1 VHTRVH
7 PPDCAECWLCCKSE
21 TKHGMEEKAIFIH
34 SIIKASA
41 RFSAKLPM
49 STASGGKSSCRQAGQ
64 AASAAEARERE
75 RESTRIPPAS
85 ASKWAV
91 AAAAAAGFTAE
102 LHLGTALF
110 HLLLPPRTPQDR
122 FSHYRIEVFAK
133 NYTIKLEVWS
143 RLRHSFQATKIL
155 YWEVGLLWTLENKA
169 FYSSKITVILNEVQ
183 QTDNGQSLLFM

>member
-1 VHTRVH
+1 
-7 PPDCAECWLCCKSE
+7 
-21 TKHGMEEKAIFIH
+21 
-34 SIIKASA
+34 
-41 RFSAKLPM
+41 
-49 STASGGKSSCRQAGQ
+49 
-64 AASAAEARERE
+64 
-75 RESTRIPPAS
+75 
-85 ASKWAV
+85 V

-155 YWEVGLLWTLENKA
+155 Y
-169 FYSSKITVILNEVQ
+169 
-183 QTDNGQSLLFM
+183 